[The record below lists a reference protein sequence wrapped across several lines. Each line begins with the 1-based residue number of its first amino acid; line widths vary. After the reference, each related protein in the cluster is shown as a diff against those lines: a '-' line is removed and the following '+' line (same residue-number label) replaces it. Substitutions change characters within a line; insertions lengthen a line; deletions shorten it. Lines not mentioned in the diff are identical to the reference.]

1 MKLGS
6 LVVSCVCFLWIC
18 YITYYALKYE
28 YLLNVFDDLS
38 IVSSTLYKEPSP
50 HISILFVS
58 RRGEVDNSRILLA
71 LQEEHDYER
80 QMEIVSG
87 KVFLND
93 PSKHLIVGNVA
104 LRDESS
110 QVSLTVEEKRPP
122 LLTSIVGRVKLR
134 VALRESEPVSRNVVT
149 CMVPLIDRHLPEMIT
164 AISTAIA
171 FGSFV
176 HIPHSTLQSP
186 FYRALVTFEK
196 AGYARLSPWVRL
208 AKLANFDPNDLL
220 DRDYQAAPFLD
231 CFLLYRQSANFLIF
245 SPNDEFVIPRL
256 QPNYLKEFLQV
267 FNQTDERLLIY
278 NLKRVR
284 TFEYESLS
292 GPFLP
297 LDVLRKTGYTDSLE
311 NRIRIGMPS
320 RMNEAKDLFDD
331 LVFPSK
337 FYGTENAFSFMEN
350 GLSGEVLEKVDRA
363 WSKIH
368 ENPMYSHA
376 WEVLAEDCSVDPILR
391 EWICDGHGCMIE
403 RVRYESLYGAFYYN
417 VHQAYKI
424 QFKKRNCSEVDD

>member
-1 MKLGS
+1 MNGEVKCPKPYKCVHSKCGIAFCCAH
-6 LVVSCVCFLWIC
+6 LV
-18 YITYYALKYE
+18 
-28 YLLNVFDDLS
+28 
-38 IVSSTLYKEPSP
+38 P
-50 HISILFVS
+50 ISRFLFVS

-71 LQEEHDYER
+71 LQEEHDYEG

-104 LRDESS
+104 LRGESS

-134 VALRESEPVSRNVVT
+134 
-149 CMVPLIDRHLPEMIT
+149 
-164 AISTAIA
+164 
-171 FGSFV
+171 
-176 HIPHSTLQSP
+176 
-186 FYRALVTFEK
+186 
-196 AGYARLSPWVRL
+196 
-208 AKLANFDPNDLL
+208 
-220 DRDYQAAPFLD
+220 
-231 CFLLYRQSANFLIF
+231 
-245 SPNDEFVIPRL
+245 
-256 QPNYLKEFLQV
+256 
-267 FNQTDERLLIY
+267 
-278 NLKRVR
+278 
-284 TFEYESLS
+284 
-292 GPFLP
+292 
-297 LDVLRKTGYTDSLE
+297 
-311 NRIRIGMPS
+311 
-320 RMNEAKDLFDD
+320 DLFDD